1 MESQPQDRRRNL
13 VGPACFVSILL
24 ILFAYID
31 FLLSIWPFKLDEAR
45 WRFGSVGVFS
55 SYSGWLLLGYLLLLW
70 FGLGAGHRALV
81 RVVAVLCLVEC
92 ALLLLATVAFPLDVL
107 QLRREVPPA
116 DLWTFQAAAGRAILK
131 NLACVVAFAWMG
143 IAGFK
148 GIKIEPG
155 SRSRRTE
162 PSPLIVGSDRG

>member
-1 MESQPQDRRRNL
+1 MDSQSLDRRRHL
-13 VGPACFVSILL
+13 IGPAYLVSVLL

-70 FGLGAGHRALV
+70 FALGAGHRSLV

-107 QLRREVPPA
+107 QLRREVPPD
-116 DLWTFQAAAGRAILK
+116 DLWTFQAAAGRAVLK
-131 NLACVVAFAWMG
+131 NFACIVAFGWLG

-148 GIKIEPG
+148 GTRIEPG